1 MKGNNQHYP
10 SRSILINDGLRKLGG
25 GGCRNLKKEDDDGD
39 DGDDDDDDDN
49 NEVVDCSFFIL
60 KPDCD
65 ALQSG
70 QVPSSDGTAGATLNL
85 EITTYA
91 DGAIEKL
98 DRALNEAILTEM
110 KCSTYGYN
118 RELQNTNDALQVTLN
133 GYTVGELSKVRNV
146 DCSKSRNDCSV
157 YQTPF
162 TIYYSG
168 NPTSKQL
175 KSFISGFKDAVKNE
189 VEDDE
194 YTQVTEVHRVY
205 IDSNLAGSESLTG
218 NMSVG
223 AKVGTSLGGL
233 VLLGIAAGLMYKV
246 VSHFSLK

>member
-1 MKGNNQHYP
+1 
-10 SRSILINDGLRKLGG
+10 
-25 GGCRNLKKEDDDGD
+25 
-39 DGDDDDDDDN
+39 
-49 NEVVDCSFFIL
+49 
-60 KPDCD
+60 
-65 ALQSG
+65 
-70 QVPSSDGTAGATLNL
+70 L

-133 GYTVGELSKVRNV
+133 GYTVGELSKVRNG
-146 DCSKSRNDCSV
+146 CSKSRNDCSV